1 MSKDLRIQKR
11 KAATFKFNF
20 GNTLIPLCH
29 PVKFTFL
36 VRVLSLNQ
44 VDPIKLCEPN
54 LLYSSIKKDAG
65 VFQKGACRLC
75 VMLQCRLNKDRG
87 IVKVR

>member
-1 MSKDLRIQKR
+1 MNKDLFKNPDQKS
-11 KAATFKFNF
+11 AAKYEFNF

-44 VDPIKLCEPN
+44 VDPI
-54 LLYSSIKKDAG
+54 
-65 VFQKGACRLC
+65 
-75 VMLQCRLNKDRG
+75 
-87 IVKVR
+87 